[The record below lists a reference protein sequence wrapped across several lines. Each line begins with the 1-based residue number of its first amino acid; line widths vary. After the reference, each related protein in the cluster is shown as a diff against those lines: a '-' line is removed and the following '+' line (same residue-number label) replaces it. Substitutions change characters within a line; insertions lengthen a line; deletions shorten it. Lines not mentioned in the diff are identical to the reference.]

1 MRRRTTLEAES
12 RWLPYVLLAPV
23 AVCELLVHVLPML
36 LGLVLSLHK
45 IDQYTLRNWTG
56 APANGLDNYRRALG
70 PGAPIGADLW
80 TAVGVTLAFTVLV
93 VGLSCAIGLFAAVM
107 LSVPFRGREI
117 VRVLFIVPFALPAFV
132 TSLGWRFLFERD
144 DGAVNHL
151 LVDNL
156 HLTAHRPFWLV
167 GGHAF
172 WAEVLVTVWRLWPF
186 AFLMLT
192 AALTTVPREQ
202 YEAAAINGARSWAQ
216 FRFVTLP
223 TIRPLGLLVV
233 AVLALWTFNE
243 FTVPW
248 VLFGAAPPA
257 SASLVSTLVYREAF
271 GTLDVGVAAATNVA
285 SAVILV
291 LIGYLLVRA
300 RRRTAVVAR

>member
-1 MRRRTTLEAES
+1 MRRRTTLEAEG

-36 LGLVLSLHK
+36 LGLALSLHK

-93 VGLSCAIGLFAAVM
+93 VGLSCAIGLFAAIM

-233 AVLALWTFNE
+233 AVLTLWTFNE